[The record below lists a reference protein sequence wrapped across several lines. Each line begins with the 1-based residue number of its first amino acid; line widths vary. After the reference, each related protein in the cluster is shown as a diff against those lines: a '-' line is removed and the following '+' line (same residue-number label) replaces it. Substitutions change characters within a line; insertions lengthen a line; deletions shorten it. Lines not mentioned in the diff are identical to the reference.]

1 MTDATLFVTGGSGY
15 LGSRLIPGLLSRGYR
30 VRALARSAESAAVV
44 AERGAQPIVAELV
57 DVSALTDAM
66 TGCSHVLHCAARHR
80 EGGSP
85 AEYHRDNVAGTENVL
100 AAAQEAGVLR
110 FVMVGAAMCLLGG
123 PTIEN
128 ADETWPLHEPRYSP
142 YARTKTIADRK
153 VLAADREGF
162 TTCVV
167 RPGWIW
173 GPGDPQSAS
182 IVDAARNGRL
192 RLIDGGRYPIVT
204 SHIDNTVHAIDL
216 TLQRG
221 NHGQAYYVF
230 DDGSI
235 EIGDFLARILAGHG
249 IPAHT
254 KSIPRRAAWITG
266 TIMDNVWTML
276 RRPGQPPISRLMVA
290 LNSGPFLVNDNKAR
304 RELGYTPLVSL
315 DQAFARFEKC

>member
-1 MTDATLFVTGGSGY
+1 MTGATAFVTGGSGF
-15 LGSRLIPGLLSRGYR
+15 LGSRLIPALISRGYQ
-30 VRALARSAESAAVV
+30 VRALARSAESAAVI
-44 AERGAQPIVAELV
+44 AERGAHAVTADLA

-85 AEYHRDNVAGTENVL
+85 AAFHRDNVTGTENAL
-100 AAAQEAGVLR
+100 AAAQAAGVSR
-110 FVMVGAAMCLLGG
+110 FLMVGAAMCLLGG
-123 PTIEN
+123 QPIEN
-128 ADETWPLHEPRYSP
+128 ADETWPLHELRYSA

-182 IVDAARNGRL
+182 VVDAARTGRL

-216 TLQRG
+216 ALQRG
-221 NHGQAYYVF
+221 AHAQAYYVF
-230 DDGSI
+230 DDDTI
-235 EIGDFLARILAGHG
+235 TIRDFLAGILAVHG
-249 IPAHT
+249 IAAPT
-254 KSIPRRAAWITG
+254 RSISRRTAWMAATMMDHAW
-266 TIMDNVWTML
+266 TIL
-276 RRPGQPPISRLMVA
+276 RRPGQPPVSRLMVA
-290 LNSGPFLVNDNKAR
+290 LNGGPFLVSDTKAR
-304 RELGYTPLVSL
+304 HQLGYTPVISREK
-315 DQAFARFEKC
+315 AFSVLTP